1 LRSRFNLV
9 PREDPVFERYSLPD
23 GCPKHWPWGAVDHGE
38 RFAEG
43 VYFVSAPSQGGFT
56 LAAKHNV
63 LNPAA
68 FRREGRWY
76 EEDCD
81 AAIPLYFM
89 PTLFTPEEV
98 LNARKSLRN
107 WCWRE
112 WEAQFGKIVP
122 VAESSGKAQAL
133 FIEEH
138 ANDLRV
144 CVSGP

>member
-1 LRSRFNLV
+1 V
-9 PREDPVFERYSLPD
+9 
-23 GCPKHWPWGAVDHGE
+23 CAVDHGE

-43 VYFVSAPSQGGFT
+43 EYFVSTPSQGGFA

-107 WCWRE
+107 WYWRE
-112 WEAQFGKIVP
+112 WEAQFGEIVP

-133 FIEEH
+133 FIEAH
-138 ANDLRV
+138 ANDFRV